1 MIPCIQCIVPQVY
14 VCGWWLPRIHISL
27 FRLSYINTGELV
39 LAQFIIPDSHD
50 YDETVVNGDQ
60 QGESYWTKF
69 LDRSAGI
76 TGSNRIY

>member
-1 MIPCIQCIVPQVY
+1 MYTVHCTLS
-14 VCGWWLPRIHISL
+14 VCAWWWLPRIHISL

-50 YDETVVNGDQ
+50 YDETVTIGDQ
-60 QGESYWTKF
+60 QVEFYWTKF

-76 TGSNRIY
+76 TGSNRIC